1 MDADLRE
8 DSDVSSPGFRVVV
21 VAARDRTIHI
31 PAMSTMTEIQQAI
44 EGLPA
49 KEKKALSAWL
59 SSQRESDMPPQ
70 EEAALLASL
79 DAAARQLDAGLG
91 VPIDQV
97 RGMVRGW
104 SSK

>member
-1 MDADLRE
+1 
-8 DSDVSSPGFRVVV
+8 
-21 VAARDRTIHI
+21 
-31 PAMSTMTEIQQAI
+31 MTELQQAI

-49 KEKKALSAWL
+49 KEKKALSVWL
-59 SSQRESDMPPQ
+59 SSQQEADLPPQ

-79 DAAARQLDAGLG
+79 DAATRHDAGLG

-104 SSK
+104 ASK